1 MSFRRLLYSI
11 DLDISVEIHP
21 IYTCTQLLVEK
32 HKLISFK
39 SHKQECKYFINNSV
53 HHDELI

>member
-21 IYTCTQLLVEK
+21 IYTCTQILVEQTQVN
-32 HKLISFK
+32 F
-39 SHKQECKYFINNSV
+39 F
-53 HHDELI
+53 